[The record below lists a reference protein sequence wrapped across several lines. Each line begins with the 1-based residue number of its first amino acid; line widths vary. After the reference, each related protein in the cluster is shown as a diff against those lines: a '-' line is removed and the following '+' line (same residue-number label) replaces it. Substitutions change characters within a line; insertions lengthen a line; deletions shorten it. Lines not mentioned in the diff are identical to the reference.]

1 VISHRRVPLFRG
13 RVVVVLRCAGAAGA
27 HCAGTLSLAPTGL
40 PRRAKAAQSGS
51 ASTFDVPAGTD
62 GSTRIAVPA
71 ATRNQL
77 KKRHK
82 AIVRATATLADG
94 TSTTR
99 LLTVIARF

>member
-1 VISHRRVPLFRG
+1 MISHRRVPLFRG
-13 RVVVVLRCAGAAGA
+13 RVVVALRCAGAVGA
-27 HCAGTLSLAPTGL
+27 RCTGTLSLAPTEL
-40 PRRAKAAQSGS
+40 PTRAKSAQAGPTAA
-51 ASTFDVPAGTD
+51 FDVPAGAT

-71 ATRNQL
+71 ETRAQL
-77 KKRHK
+77 KRRHK